1 MKQPTVYIIANKRNG
16 TIYVGVTSNLIK
28 RIYEHKNNTTNG
40 FSKKY
45 DCKILVFYEIHE
57 TMDSAITREKQIKSG
72 SREKKLNLI
81 EQMNV
86 NWKDLY
92 DEII

>member
-1 MKQPTVYIIANKRNG
+1 MN
-16 TIYVGVTSNLIK
+16 
-28 RIYEHKNNTTNG
+28 
-40 FSKKY
+40 
-45 DCKILVFYEIHE
+45 
-57 TMDSAITREKQIKSG
+57 SAITREKQIKSG

>member
-1 MKQPTVYIIANKRNG
+1 
-16 TIYVGVTSNLIK
+16 
-28 RIYEHKNNTTNG
+28 
-40 FSKKY
+40 
-45 DCKILVFYEIHE
+45 
-57 TMDSAITREKQIKSG
+57 MDSAIAREKQIKSG
-72 SREKKLNLI
+72 SRAKKLNLI

>member
-1 MKQPTVYIIANKRNG
+1 
-16 TIYVGVTSNLIK
+16 
-28 RIYEHKNNTTNG
+28 
-40 FSKKY
+40 
-45 DCKILVFYEIHE
+45 
-57 TMDSAITREKQIKSG
+57 MDSAITREKQIKSG
-72 SREKKLNLI
+72 TRVKKLNLI